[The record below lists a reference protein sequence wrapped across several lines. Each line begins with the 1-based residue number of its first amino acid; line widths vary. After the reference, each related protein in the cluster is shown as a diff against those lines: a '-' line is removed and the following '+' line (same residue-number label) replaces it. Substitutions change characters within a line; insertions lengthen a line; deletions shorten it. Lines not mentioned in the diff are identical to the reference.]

1 MSVVRAAFGVKPP
14 LERRLFPSGDR
25 PLVAGKGLM
34 GFSLQTCHPV
44 NATVAIGQRGGIRA
58 VGQKQPVAY
67 VRWADCFRL
76 TTDIGTLIKTVAGR

>member
-1 MSVVRAAFGVKPP
+1 MNDRFGEVVIGRFWPTAPVRVVRHNAAVGVST
-14 LERRLFPSGDR
+14 EFPM
-25 PLVAGKGLM
+25 A
-34 GFSLQTCHPV
+34 
-44 NATVAIGQRGGIRA
+44 AIRYWPGTRT

>member
-1 MSVVRAAFGVKPP
+1 MGASYRVIVIWADVTAIWCGSEG
-14 LERRLFPSGDR
+14 LL
-25 PLVAGKGLM
+25 LAGKGLM